1 VPGVDGVHRL
11 YAFTAVGD
19 VTNMSLHVTVGI
31 PEEVAFAEVNR
42 DLTFNLAALGLAAA
56 LGLGAGWVLG
66 DVFILRRV
74 NALVGAA
81 RRLAAGDLS
90 ARTGGPYGSGEL
102 DQLARAFDEMA
113 GALDRR
119 DQHLQKTNRA
129 LRTLSECNQ
138 ALVRATDE
146 PELLNAICRTLVEA
160 GGYRLAWVGF
170 AEQDEAQTVRPV
182 AQAGYE
188 ADYLETVNITWADS
202 ERGRGPTGTAIRTG
216 QPVVARDILTDPA
229 FAPWR
234 EQALKRGYASS
245 ITLPLLANGQ
255 TLGALTIHAAEPDA
269 FQAEEV
275 KLLTE
280 LANDLAYGIET
291 LH

>member
-1 VPGVDGVHRL
+1 MPGFSFASLRVRL
-11 YAFTAVGD
+11 TLLVLLAVLPALALTFYNAEQARQRAVTEAQASAQRLTRLTAS
-19 VTNMSLHVTVGI
+19 N
-31 PEEVAFAEVNR
+31 VAQFVEGARQLLVALSRFDRVRNR
-42 DLTFNLAALGLAAA
+42 D
-56 LGLGAGWVLG
+56 GAGC
-66 DVFILRRV
+66 
-74 NALVGAA
+74 NAL
-81 RRLAAGDLS
+81 L
-90 ARTGGPYGSGEL
+90 
-102 DQLARAFDEMA
+102 
-113 GALDRR
+113 
-119 DQHLQKTNRA
+119 
-129 LRTLSECNQ
+129 
-138 ALVRATDE
+138 
-146 PELLNAICRTLVEA
+146 
-160 GGYRLAWVGF
+160 
-170 AEQDEAQTVRPV
+170 
-182 AQAGYE
+182 
-188 ADYLETVNITWADS
+188 WADS
-202 ERGRGPTGTAIRTG
+202 ERGRGPTVTAIRTG